1 MHQPA
6 NIILQAF
13 GIDYPLLTIILVTLR
28 REVMIKF
35 GSDVAGNMFKLL
47 KSQTSILHPSS
58 ILCRK
63 ATPPK
68 KNENTSCN
76 TSLNVP
82 LQRNTMLLW
91 SSNIVPNKSLVV
103 KSAKEMSHW
112 ESSCHYQVWKTLFWS
127 YQDLLVKI
135 NLFAKYTLYNLYI
148 YIYIYMWLLKYALT
162 PHVHL
167 VNICFCL
174 HTKHIRIK

>member
-1 MHQPA
+1 M
-6 NIILQAF
+6 
-13 GIDYPLLTIILVTLR
+13 LTIILVTLR

-35 GSDVAGNMFKLL
+35 GSDVVGNMFKLL

-68 KNENTSCN
+68 KNNSCN

-91 SSNIVPNKSLVV
+91 SSNIVPNKLLVV

-112 ESSCHYQVWKTLFWS
+112 ESPCHYQVWKTLSWS

-135 NLFAKYTLYNLYI
+135 NLFAKYILYNLYI
-148 YIYIYMWLLKYALT
+148 
-162 PHVHL
+162 HVAA
-167 VNICFCL
+167 
-174 HTKHIRIK
+174 